1 MRDAGFLRPVSSHEL
16 CEMVQVE
23 NADMKSLLDREDTVP
38 CLQGSFN
45 RMVLLSRE
53 FGQGDIPGTAA
64 CDISVGTVM
73 AVIESMV
80 GWISAWLALARSICA
95 VRAAECSEEFSG
107 ISRDVL
113 IWANAVWPFPS
124 HDESGG
130 V

>member
-1 MRDAGFLRPVSSHEL
+1 MSSR
-16 CEMVQVE
+16 
-23 NADMKSLLDREDTVP
+23 LLQPYGLAIKRIRARRYTWH
-38 CLQGSFN
+38 S
-45 RMVLLSRE
+45 
-53 FGQGDIPGTAA
+53 GQ

-95 VRAAECSEEFSG
+95 VRAAECSEEFPG

-113 IWANAVWPFPS
+113 IWANAVWPSPS